1 MKAQIVSKLMID
13 NSYVINVM
21 GQLGKIISTTVANL
35 KQGSAWTISL
45 DVIHQQGAANL
56 EAMTIPELPLNN
68 EEVHPLPLYAV
79 YTEDTIEEYGGIDDM
94 PTNHLLDEIAAI
106 LPAPDGTDIP
116 LVITPQGQY
125 EDPPQM
131 PRKSRKKIRTK
142 SDSDP
147 DFEFEL
153 TESDLINLDPVS

>member
-1 MKAQIVSKLMID
+1 MGNKGVATTAQHRAIPVSSSWLLELITKMSIQPLFQDINYLFKDGIIWIKIPLNKYHLGKKEVPKMNKPWMKAQIVSKLMID

-21 GQLGKIISTTVANL
+21 DQLGKIISTTVANL

-79 YTEDTIEEYGGIDDM
+79 
-94 PTNHLLDEIAAI
+94 
-106 LPAPDGTDIP
+106 
-116 LVITPQGQY
+116 
-125 EDPPQM
+125 
-131 PRKSRKKIRTK
+131 
-142 SDSDP
+142 
-147 DFEFEL
+147 
-153 TESDLINLDPVS
+153 